1 MVLEDGFMA
10 ETFQSIHFNVA
21 SGSDDSIKA
30 AGTRSLVTRAGASRA
45 PESTSFN
52 SDEAAARFY
61 LGNILAGDARPGMRG
76 LTAPQDPQVVPD
88 LQLRDSQPSPLTKTS
103 IVRFVQTKASIPVFG
118 SRAIV
123 ELDKDREL
131 LAVDAELAHVEG
143 VAAIA
148 NIAPQQALQKIATAS
163 NVAVESLSGVKAPNL
178 TFYRDEDRNLWHLA
192 YYFQSVP
199 AAPSEFF
206 TGMKSHGGQK
216 SLAESR
222 PELEYLVDAHDGAI
236 LLYWSSSPTLVQCT
250 GMDEEGLVRTFYGD
264 KTTQGVY
271 ALIDSLQRIRTI
283 DLGGLSIDTDPLP
296 TDPVTKDQRNFVD
309 CEAAV
314 SAHFNASRVCDFL
327 RSVLKRDGVDGKGM
341 ELISYINCT
350 YPTDEAPPEWHNA
363 TWYKQRMWYGQT
375 RGENGKMKSYSRF
388 LDIIAHELAHGL
400 TQFTADLQYLRQSGA
415 LNESFSDIFGV
426 IIRNWDRS
434 QPDTGGDTAK
444 WTWEIGAGLGS
455 GGLPLRDMKDPT
467 RTGDPAHMDAYVSTS
482 ADNGGVHTNSNIHNK
497 AAFNFLTA
505 KDHADA
511 SMFTPQEVAVL
522 YYLTLGRLDKLATF
536 KQTLNTLLNVAGTY
550 FAGDREKL
558 DAITAAYAGAGI
570 TST

>member
-1 MVLEDGFMA
+1 MA

-21 SGSDDSIKA
+21 GESDDSVRA
-30 AGTRSLVTRAGASRA
+30 AGTRPLLTRAGATRA
-45 PESTSFN
+45 PEASSFN
-52 SDEAAARFY
+52 TDEAAARFY

-148 NIAPQQALQKIATAS
+148 NIAPQQALQSIATAS
-163 NVAVESLSGVKAPNL
+163 DVAVESLSGVQAPTL
-178 TFYRDEDRNLWHLA
+178 TFYRDEDKSLWHLA
-192 YYFQSVP
+192 YYFRSVP

-206 TGMKSHGGQK
+206 TGMKSHGGHR
-216 SLAESR
+216 SLAASR

-236 LLYWSSSPTLVQCT
+236 LLYWSSAPTLVKCT
-250 GMDEEGLVRTFYGD
+250 GIDEEGLTRTFYGD
-264 KTTQGVY
+264 KTAQGVY
-271 ALIDSLQRIRTI
+271 ALIDSLQRIKTI

-296 TDPVTKDQRNFVD
+296 TDPVTKNKTKFED
-309 CEAAV
+309 CQAAV

-350 YPTDEAPPEWHNA
+350 YPKDEAPPEWHNA

-375 RGENGKMKSYSRF
+375 LGADGKMKSYSRF
-388 LDIIAHELAHGL
+388 LDIIAHELTHGL

-415 LNESFSDIFGV
+415 LDESFSDIFGV

-434 QPDTGGDTAK
+434 QPDTGGDAAA
-444 WTWEIGAGLGS
+444 WNWEIGAGLGD

-467 RTGDPAHMDAYVSTS
+467 RTSDPDHMDGYLSTS

-497 AAFNFLTA
+497 AAYNFLTA
-505 KDHADA
+505 KGAAGHAL
-511 SMFTPQEVAVL
+511 FTPQEVAVL
-522 YYLTLGRLDKLATF
+522 YYLTLIRLDKLATF
-536 KQTLNTLLNVAGTY
+536 KQTLDTLLNVAGTY
-550 FAGDREKL
+550 FAGDQEKL
-558 DAITAAYAGAGI
+558 DGIAAAYAAVGVNR
-570 TST
+570 